1 MTAIRTTLHIGGE
14 KTGTTSLQYFLS
26 WNRDALLK
34 QGILYSAAPGRVNH
48 VLLAI
53 YGSPEVNT
61 EDLKT
66 QVGIG
71 TQSALNAMLST
82 LPDALEAEVAES
94 GCREIL
100 LSNEHC
106 SSRLLSETSVK
117 RIRELIARF
126 SSEVRVVMYLR
137 RQDELLLSAYST
149 AVSSG
154 RTVPLQIPSG
164 RDLQYYDFAEILDRW
179 AKVFGEENITARV
192 YDPETL
198 VGGDVIDDFV
208 DLIGAKSPPG
218 GLVRPAARL
227 NSSLDS
233 RVTELLRIFNER
245 MPPPGRDQK
254 EPNGPTVVAALQILS
269 GPSGGRLNDREFD
282 DFLRQFDR
290 SNTEVARRFLKRP
303 EGPLFPQRTRNIQ
316 PPSTSLDAIAAV
328 KVALDLWLRSHAGAN
343 DTMDTDRRQ

>member
-1 MTAIRTTLHIGGE
+1 MTVLPDAGKVPLLWRKDQGSPTRAPGGDAGSARGESAIRTTLHIGGE

-26 WNRDALLK
+26 WNRDPLLK

-179 AKVFGEENITARV
+179 AKIFGEENITARV
-192 YDPETL
+192 YDRETL
-198 VGGDVIDDFV
+198 VGGDVIDDFA

-218 GLVRPAARL
+218 GFVRPAARL

-233 RVTELLRIFNER
+233 RVTELLRVRKGSAGRRRPSDHGVPSDLAPGAACAPIRRSLER
-245 MPPPGRDQK
+245 PR
-254 EPNGPTVVAALQILS
+254 V
-269 GPSGGRLNDREFD
+269 
-282 DFLRQFDR
+282 
-290 SNTEVARRFLKRP
+290 RRFSAAIRP
-303 EGPLFPQRTRNIQ
+303 VEY
-316 PPSTSLDAIAAV
+316 
-328 KVALDLWLRSHAGAN
+328 
-343 DTMDTDRRQ
+343 

>member
-14 KTGTTSLQYFLS
+14 RTGTTSLQYFLS

-48 VLLAI
+48 VLLAM
-53 YGSPEVNT
+53 YGSPEENT

-66 QVGIG
+66 QIGIG
-71 TQSALNAMLST
+71 TQSALNAMLFT

-94 GCREIL
+94 GCREVL

-117 RIRELIARF
+117 RIRELVARL

-154 RTVPLQIPSG
+154 RTVPLHIPSG
-164 RDLQYYDFAEILDRW
+164 RALQYYDFAEILDRW

-192 YDPETL
+192 YDRETL

-218 GLVRPAARL
+218 G
-227 NSSLDS
+227 SC
-233 RVTELLRIFNER
+233 
-245 MPPPGRDQK
+245 
-254 EPNGPTVVAALQILS
+254 
-269 GPSGGRLNDREFD
+269 
-282 DFLRQFDR
+282 
-290 SNTEVARRFLKRP
+290 
-303 EGPLFPQRTRNIQ
+303 
-316 PPSTSLDAIAAV
+316 
-328 KVALDLWLRSHAGAN
+328 
-343 DTMDTDRRQ
+343 DRRPVSTVRSTVASPSF